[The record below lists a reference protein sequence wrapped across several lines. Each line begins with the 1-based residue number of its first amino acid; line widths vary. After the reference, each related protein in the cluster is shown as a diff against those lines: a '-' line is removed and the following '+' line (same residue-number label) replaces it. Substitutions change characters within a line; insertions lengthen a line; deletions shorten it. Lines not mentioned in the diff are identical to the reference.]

1 MADKKNKDK
10 QVKVYNTDM
19 TKEEKEK
26 VLNET
31 LAKIEKEFGKG
42 AIMTLTDAKFPMW
55 TSWPLRAVCPSTW
68 RWGSADCRCGR
79 IVEIYGPESSGK
91 TTLSLHVIS
100 ETQKNGGNVAFID
113 AEHALDPE
121 YAKALGI
128 DLPACTSRSR

>member
-42 AIMTLTDAKFPMW
+42 AIMTLTDAKISDVDVLP
-55 TSWPLRAVCPSTW
+55 TGCLSIDLALGIGGLPR
-68 RWGSADCRCGR
+68 GR

-100 ETQKNGGNVAFID
+100 ETQKNGGNAG
-113 AEHALDPE
+113 H
-121 YAKALGI
+121 
-128 DLPACTSRSR
+128 RSFPPVRLAAG